1 MSQQIGV
8 GSEIAGHRVTGLIG
22 QGGMATVYATESLA
36 DGGRSALKVLAP
48 ELASNAE
55 FRTRFVREARYARSV
70 EHPNIVRVHDV
81 GELDG
86 VPYML
91 MDYVEGSDLE
101 ALLTREGVLDPERA
115 VSILGQVAGALDA
128 IHATGLLH
136 RDVRPGNVIVEP
148 GSEGD
153 ERCYLTDFGLG
164 KNPGQDSRA
173 LTAAGD
179 FVGSCHYLAPEQ
191 ILGRDYD
198 QRVDVY
204 SLGCLLV
211 RCLTGE
217 PPYRGDSEAA
227 ILHGHVE
234 EPAPRLAELRPDL
247 PPALDDVAA
256 RAMAKDPGARYDSCT
271 QLMAA
276 ARAAL
281 TAGPAGKGRAGPAA
295 IAGAGSESPSGRD
308 GASLRLK
315 VTAGRALG
323 DEIQVHDELV
333 IGRHASGAGKLGDD
347 IEISRRHAR
356 ILRASDGQFV
366 IEDLGST
373 NGTSVNGRRITSA
386 EPLAV
391 GDTIEVGGTTLVVQV
406 TMPPPSVS
414 TETPV
419 QARPLDA
426 VADEPTEEAA
436 RGLAGERTGDASV
449 PPRLSLRID
458 VDPESGEA
466 RLEFDS
472 DSEPVRLV
480 YRDGRWRLAQGP

>member
-1 MSQQIGV
+1 VSQPIAV
-8 GSEIAGHRVTGLIG
+8 GSEIAGHRITGLIG
-22 QGGMATVYATESLA
+22 QGGMATVYAAENVA

-48 ELASNAE
+48 ELASNPE
-55 FRTRFVREARYARSV
+55 LRTRFVREARYASSV
-70 EHPNIVRVHDV
+70 EHPNVVRVHDV

-86 VPYML
+86 LPYML

-101 ALLTREGVLDPERA
+101 ALLTLEGVLDPERA

-136 RDVRPGNVIVEP
+136 RDVRPGNVIVAP
-148 GSEGD
+148 GPEGD

-217 PPYRGDSEAA
+217 PPYPGDSEAS
-227 ILHGHVE
+227 ILHSHVE
-234 EPAPRLAELRPDL
+234 EPPPRLTELRPDL
-247 PPALDDVAA
+247 PSALDDVVTK
-256 RAMAKDPGARYDSCT
+256 AMAKSPDARYDSCT
-271 QLMAA
+271 QLMAS

-281 TAGPAGKGRAGPAA
+281 AAAPASEPSSAAAGT
-295 IAGAGSESPSGRD
+295 
-308 GASLRLK
+308 SLRLK
-315 VTAGRALG
+315 VTAGGALG
-323 DEIQVHDELV
+323 TEIQVRDEFL
-333 IGRHASGAGKLGDD
+333 IGRHAPGAGTLGDD

-356 ILRASDGQFV
+356 ISRTPDGQYV

-373 NGTSVNGRRITSA
+373 NGTSVNGRRISAA

-391 GDTIEVGGTTLVVQV
+391 GDVIEVGATTLVVQV
-406 TMPPPSVS
+406 TMPPASAA
-414 TETPV
+414 TDTPV
-419 QARPLDA
+419 RSRPVDA
-426 VADEPTEEAA
+426 VADEPTEEAGS
-436 RGLAGERTGDASV
+436 RPSV
-449 PPRLSLRID
+449 APRFSLRID
-458 VDPESGEA
+458 VDLESGEA
-466 RLEFDS
+466 RIELDPDS
-472 DSEPVRLV
+472 DPVKLV
-480 YRDGRWRLAQGP
+480 WRDGRWGVAPDP

>member
-1 MSQQIGV
+1 MSQQIAV

-22 QGGMATVYATESLA
+22 RGGMATVYAAERLA

-48 ELASNAE
+48 ELAGNAE
-55 FRTRFVREARYARSV
+55 FRTRFVREARYASSV

-86 VPYML
+86 LPYII
-91 MDYVEGSDLE
+91 MDHVEGSDLE
-101 ALLTREGVLDPERA
+101 ALLTLEGELDPERA

-136 RDVRPGNVIVEP
+136 RDVRPGNVIVAP
-148 GSEGD
+148 GPDDD

-217 PPYRGDSEAA
+217 PPYPGVGEAA
-227 ILHGHVE
+227 ILHSHVE
-234 EPAPRLAELRPDL
+234 EPAPRLTELRPDL
-247 PPALDDVAA
+247 PPALDDVVAK
-256 RAMAKDPGARYDSCT
+256 AMAKNPDARYDSCT
-271 QLMAA
+271 QLMAS
-276 ARAAL
+276 ARATLAAAPAPEPSSSE
-281 TAGPAGKGRAGPAA
+281 AGVP
-295 IAGAGSESPSGRD
+295 
-308 GASLRLK
+308 LRLK
-315 VTAGRALG
+315 VTAGNALG
-323 DEIQVHDELV
+323 NEIQVRDELL
-333 IGRHASGAGKLGDD
+333 IGRHAPGAGKLGDD
-347 IEISRRHAR
+347 LEISRRHAR
-356 ILRASDGQFV
+356 ISRTSDGQYL

-373 NGTSVNGRRITSA
+373 NGTAVNGRAISA
-386 EPLAV
+386 PEPLAV
-391 GDTIEVGGTTLVVQV
+391 GDTIEVGCTTLVVQV
-406 TMPPPSVS
+406 TLPPASLV
-414 TETPV
+414 TDTPV
-419 QARPLDA
+419 RSRSVDA
-426 VADEPTEEAA
+426 VADGPTEDAA
-436 RGLAGERTGDASV
+436 DEVTESRVREPSAA
-449 PPRLSLRID
+449 PRLSLRID

-466 RLEFDS
+466 RLEFDP

-480 YRDGRWRLAQGP
+480 YRDGRWRLAPGP

>member
-1 MSQQIGV
+1 MSQQIAV
-8 GSEIAGHRVTGLIG
+8 GSVIAGHRVTGLIG
-22 QGGMATVYATESLA
+22 QGGMATVYAAERLA

-48 ELASNAE
+48 ELASNPE
-55 FRTRFVREARYARSV
+55 FRARFVREARYASSV

-86 VPYML
+86 LPYII
-91 MDYVEGSDLE
+91 MDHVEGSDLE
-101 ALLTREGVLDPERA
+101 ALLTAEGELDPERA

-136 RDVRPGNVIVEP
+136 RDVRPANVIVAP
-148 GSEGD
+148 GPEGD

-211 RCLTGE
+211 SCLTGQ
-217 PPYRGDSEAA
+217 PPYPGDGEAA
-227 ILHGHVE
+227 ILHSHVE
-234 EPAPRLAELRPDL
+234 EPAPRLTELRPDL
-247 PPALDDVAA
+247 PLALDDVVAK
-256 RAMAKDPGARYDSCT
+256 AMAKNPDARYDSCT
-271 QLMAA
+271 QLMASARSTLSA
-276 ARAAL
+276 A
-281 TAGPAGKGRAGPAA
+281 PAPEPPSSE
-295 IAGAGSESPSGRD
+295 AGAP
-308 GASLRLK
+308 LRLK
-315 VTAGRALG
+315 VTAGNALG
-323 DEIQVHDELV
+323 NEIQVRDEFL
-333 IGRHASGAGKLGDD
+333 IGRHAPGAGKLGDD

-356 ILRASDGQFV
+356 ISRTSDGQYV

-373 NGTSVNGRRITSA
+373 NGTSVNGRPISAA

-391 GDTIEVGGTTLVVQV
+391 GDTIEVGCTTLVVQV
-406 TMPPPSVS
+406 TLPPASLVAD
-414 TETPV
+414 TPV
-419 QARPLDA
+419 RSRRVDA
-426 VADEPTEEAA
+426 VADEPTEEASHEA
-436 RGLAGERTGDASV
+436 AEEPATEPSV
-449 PPRLSLRID
+449 APPLSLRID

-466 RLEFDS
+466 RLEFDP

-480 YRDGRWRLAQGP
+480 YRDGRWRLAPGP